1 MNILITNDDGI
12 YAPGIR
18 ALTQAMILAGH
29 QVTVIAPDRQKSA
42 CSHAL
47 TMDAPLTVREIEEFG
62 VKAYAVSGTPA
73 DCVKLGLAHYL
84 EDNIDLVLSGINFG
98 ANLGSDIAYSG
109 TVNAALE
116 ANMLHVPAVAFSK
129 ALVWG
134 AGKVETNFDEAADL
148 AAELVEQLEI
158 RVLEKFIYN
167 INFPAVPR
175 NSIKGVKF
183 CEQGISA
190 YDEAYDKRTDPF
202 GRDYFW
208 ISGRMIED
216 EYNEEH
222 ETDIKWNR
230 EGYITVTPLKWNQ
243 TDEAEIHSSKCKIE
257 QIKLHF

>member
-12 YAPGIR
+12 YAQGIR
-18 ALTQAMILAGH
+18 ALTRAMAQTGH
-29 QVTVIAPDRQKSA
+29 EITVVAPDSQKSA

-47 TMDAPLTVREIEEFG
+47 TMDTPLTVKEIEEFG

-73 DCVKLGLAHYL
+73 DCVKLGLAHLL
-84 EDNIDLVLSGINFG
+84 EDKIDLVISGINSG

-134 AGKVETNFDEAADL
+134 QGKAETNFDEVADL
-148 AAELVEQLEI
+148 AAELIGQLEI
-158 RVLEKFIYN
+158 RILKKFIYN

-175 NSIKGVKF
+175 NSMKGVKF
-183 CEQGISA
+183 CKQGISA
-190 YDEAYDKRTDPF
+190 YDEAYDRRTDPF

-243 TDEAEIHSSKCKIE
+243 TDETEIHSSKCKIE